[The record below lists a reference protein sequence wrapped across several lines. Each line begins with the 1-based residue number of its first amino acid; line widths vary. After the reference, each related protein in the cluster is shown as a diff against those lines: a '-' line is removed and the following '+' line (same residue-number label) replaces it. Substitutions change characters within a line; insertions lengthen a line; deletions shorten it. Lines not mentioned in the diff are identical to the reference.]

1 MATKIAKTNVLEID
15 EQDRK
20 LINELN
26 ENAKIPLRELATKL
40 GISFITVRNRIKRL
54 EKEGIIERYT
64 AKINYRKLGYDIQ
77 VLIEIRISKGKLI
90 ELEEKIAKAPNVY
103 AVYDTTG
110 GFDATIIGR
119 FKTTRAMDDFLKKIQ
134 TYDFVE
140 RTNTKLILNTI
151 KENSTKV

>member
-1 MATKIAKTNVLEID
+1 MTLKINKTNVLQID
-15 EQDRK
+15 EQDSK
-20 LINELN
+20 IINELN

-40 GISFITVRNRIKRL
+40 GVSFITVRNRIKRL
-54 EKEGIIERYT
+54 ENEGIIERYA

-77 VLIEIRISKGKLI
+77 VLIEIRISKGKLF
-90 ELEEKIAKAPNVY
+90 ELEEKIARSPNVY

-110 GFDATIIGR
+110 EFDATVIGR
-119 FKTTRAMDDFLKKIQ
+119 FKTTKAMDSFLKKIQ

>member
-26 ENAKIPLRELATKL
+26 ENSKIPLRELATKL

-54 EKEGIIERYT
+54 EKEGIIESYT
-64 AKINYRKLGYDIQ
+64 ARVNYRKLGYDIQ
-77 VLIEIRISKGKLI
+77 VLIEVRISKGKLF
-90 ELEEKIAKAPNVY
+90 ELEEKIARSPNVY

-110 GFDATIIGR
+110 EFDATIIGR

-140 RTNTKLILNTI
+140 RTNTKLILN
-151 KENSTKV
+151 

>member
-1 MATKIAKTNVLEID
+1 MATKIKKTHIPEID
-15 EQDRK
+15 ELDSNI
-20 LINELN
+20 INELN
-26 ENAKIPLRELATKL
+26 ENSKIPLREMATKL

-64 AKINYRKLGYDIQ
+64 AKINYLKLGYDIH
-77 VLIEIRISKGKLI
+77 VLIEVRISKGKLF
-90 ELEEKIAKAPNVY
+90 ELEEKIARSPNVY

-110 GFDATIIGR
+110 EFDATIIGR
-119 FKTTRAMDDFLKKIQ
+119 FKTTQAMDNFLKKIQ